1 MGEKKCG
8 TQGSRG
14 ATAEMLQLLL
24 GGSRLSLPCPSSPDS
39 QCDHEVR
46 HHWCWHLGQSESRL
60 RVSLDHI
67 FLDLIR
73 KGKKGKGKKREE
85 TESEGKK

>member
-1 MGEKKCG
+1 MGEKKRG

-14 ATAEMLQLLL
+14 ATAELLQLFL

-39 QCDHEVR
+39 QCDQKSTITGGGT
-46 HHWCWHLGQSESRL
+46 W
-60 RVSLDHI
+60 VSQNPGCECLDHI
-67 FLDLIR
+67 FLDLIK

-85 TESEGKK
+85 TESDGKK